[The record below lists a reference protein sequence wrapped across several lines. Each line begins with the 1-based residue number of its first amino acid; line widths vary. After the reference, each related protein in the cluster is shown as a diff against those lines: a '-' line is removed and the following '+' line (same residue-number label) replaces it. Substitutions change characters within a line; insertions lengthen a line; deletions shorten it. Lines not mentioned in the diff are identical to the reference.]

1 MFMWLVKSKF
11 CKTPKYYLDMFLTT
25 KTIHPISSMNAAFS
39 QQVNSNKITFPAN
52 ISHRSQYHFYCSQF
66 CSSEYMKEWQR
77 RNKRHKFY
85 ARQRKWKT
93 FRKRKTKNGKS
104 FDGTQKTERGTNYVI
119 VNRYDRDVI
128 EEMRITSDSKKRR
141 CTYKIILIGISME
154 HIDA

>member
-1 MFMWLVKSKF
+1 MDLYTRVLLSPDLPYNKQKANVILASVHNLMQYYLLYQIAEYWSFTLIFSISYIMLIWLVKSKF

-25 KTIHPISSMNAAFS
+25 KTIHPISSMNVAFS

-93 FRKRKTKNGKS
+93 FR
-104 FDGTQKTERGTNYVI
+104 
-119 VNRYDRDVI
+119 
-128 EEMRITSDSKKRR
+128 
-141 CTYKIILIGISME
+141 
-154 HIDA
+154 